1 MRRYSTAST
10 PSTPP
15 APDWGQQD
23 RVTVI
28 TGATGYL
35 GGALA
40 RGFAAA
46 GSTLVLTGRDQQAL
60 DQLAEELARANDTI
74 HTNDTGDTDDT
85 DGSEAPAKKAHVH
98 TFAADLSDPTAGER
112 IVGQALVK
120 TGRIDTLLVNAG
132 TLADGLFA
140 GLTDY
145 ELNQVYD
152 VNLWG
157 AVRTMRAALR
167 PMIMNRSGSIVLIS
181 STAAHRPGVGQA
193 AYASSKAAL
202 ESIVRVSARE
212 TASRGVRINAVAP
225 GLLAGGLASRILDE
239 EIDRAMAAI
248 PMRRPG
254 EAGEIVPTVLFLA
267 SPMSSY
273 ITGQVWAVDGGYTA

>member
-1 MRRYSTAST
+1 MTNPVETLYS
-10 PSTPP
+10 
-15 APDWGQQD
+15 PDWGHRD

-35 GGALA
+35 GSAIA

-46 GSTLVLTGRDQQAL
+46 GSSLVLTARNQEAL
-60 DQLAEELARANDTI
+60 DQLASDLPAV
-74 HTNDTGDTDDT
+74 H
-85 DGSEAPAKKAHVH
+85 GSVH
-98 TFAADLSDPTAGER
+98 TFTADLADSSAGDR

-120 TGRIDTLLVNAG
+120 TGRIDTLVVNAG

-145 ELNQVYD
+145 ELAQVFE

-157 AVRTMRAALR
+157 ALRTLRAALR
-167 PMIMNRSGSIVLIS
+167 PMILHRGGSIVIIS
-181 STAAHRPGVGQA
+181 STAATRPGVGQA

-212 TASRGVRINAVAP
+212 TASRGIRVNAVAP
-225 GLLAGGLASRILDE
+225 GLLAGGLAARILE
-239 EIDRAMAAI
+239 EEMDHARAAI
-248 PMRRPG
+248 PMKRAG
-254 EAGEIVPTVLFLA
+254 EADEIVPTVLFLA

-273 ITGQVWAVDGGYTA
+273 VTGQIWCVDGGYTA